1 MLNNSFACIH
11 SPLIEDEIVRLSGDL
26 NVNKRQILDAFQKRV
41 EEMSHKVG
49 FVVESRLSLTDV
61 FQVVDREAYPLL
73 RRSLTKLMTILPTT
87 VSRERCFSVIK
98 RSIHT
103 NMKSDT
109 FIANV
114 MNKLHEGDIRR
125 EY

>member
-1 MLNNSFACIH
+1 M
-11 SPLIEDEIVRLSGDL
+11 SGDL

-87 VSRERCFSVIK
+87 VSCERCFSVIK

>member
-1 MLNNSFACIH
+1 MLNNSFACIY
-11 SPLIEDEIVRLSGDL
+11 SPLIEEEIVRLSGDL